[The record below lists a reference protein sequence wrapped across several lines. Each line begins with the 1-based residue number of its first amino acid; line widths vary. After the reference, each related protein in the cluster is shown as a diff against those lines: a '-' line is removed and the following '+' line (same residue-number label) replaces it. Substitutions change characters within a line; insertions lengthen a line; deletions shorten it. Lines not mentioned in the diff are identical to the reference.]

1 MRYRYVQDVRDV
13 QIDQVV
19 RIDRST
25 LTCEMINMKFNFEDL
40 EVWNLSLELID
51 EIYALLDKYP
61 DNEKFELIR
70 QGRRSVTSVSLNI
83 AGSAL

>member
-1 MRYRYVQDVRDV
+1 
-13 QIDQVV
+13 
-19 RIDRST
+19 
-25 LTCEMINMKFNFEDL
+25 MINMKFNFEDL
-40 EVWNLSLELID
+40 EVWDLSIELID

-61 DNEKFELIR
+61 DEEKFDLVR